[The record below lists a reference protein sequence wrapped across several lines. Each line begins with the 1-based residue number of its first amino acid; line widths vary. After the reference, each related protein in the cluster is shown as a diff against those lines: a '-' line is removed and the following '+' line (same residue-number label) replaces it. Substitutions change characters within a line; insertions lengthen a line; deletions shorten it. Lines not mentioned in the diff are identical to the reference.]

1 MKVLLTKRKKGSSP
15 FSCLRTLHFLSALLG
30 IGLGFLFLLEGP
42 SVARAQDLAPAYPRL
57 LAALEAE
64 NKGKESPAKIWQS
77 YRDFAQ
83 KGAWEESRNELEKLY
98 QWKLNQGI
106 RNHYSYAIALL
117 RESEQ
122 LPKDAV
128 EEIGPVLLGY
138 TEKMAPDFSEV
149 YYAQA
154 RWIWSRQ
161 SFALPQLARAA
172 WYWVEGG
179 VYSYANLEEA
189 IPQYA
194 NLGYGLVFSLL
205 LALSL
210 YALSL
215 AIRYYPFFHH
225 HLRHFL
231 NLDFHP
237 LAQALLTGILLFLPF
252 ALGIGWLA
260 LFLSWLL
267 VFWIYSTRG
276 ERTVSLALLV
286 LVLFLPSAVR
296 ISSSFVSSLSEGGVP
311 EIIRANNGVW
321 SPDLHRQLL
330 VLQQRQA
337 EDPELLQAVSLVEKR
352 MGKFNEAEQHL
363 RRWIQL
369 EGGSAAAHNNLGN
382 VYLATNR
389 VEQAMEA
396 YQKAIRLDG
405 ARTESYYN
413 LGQAYLLN
421 LLLNEAES
429 EFRRAKELRPQL
441 ITFYTSI
448 ASRHPN
454 RMTIDRTLEPIRALE
469 AALGGDPGA
478 GKAGQR
484 ILGLLGSA
492 LPSPVRGDF
501 RGGLSSPAGS
511 DPLGGAPETLAP
523 AVRAL
528 RPADLFAVQ
537 PFAGHRQPVSPMRPR
552 LFQEPERGCAAVEGK
567 TARGSP
573 TSASRARALAVG
585 FVSAPG
591 SRPYPSRPCPRR
603 IFVPLHRF
611 VLSRQ
616 RPALGEVDSE
626 SFEFGSLFGPSR
638 DGGDPLLLRG
648 FLRMGSIPNGSNSEK
663 GGEVLFSAGGII
675 IKMRA

>member
-1 MKVLLTKRKKGSSP
+1 MKVLLTKRKKGSSL
-15 FSCLRTLHFLSALLG
+15 FSCLRTLHFLLALLG

-454 RMTIDRTLEPIRALE
+454 RMTIDRTLEPIQLWKRLLGETPERERLAKGFWAFLGARYPLPFEEIFGAAFLLLLGAIHWGERRRPLLRRCERCGRLICSRCSRSLVIGNQCLQCVHAFSKNPNGDAQRLKEKRLEVAQHQLRELALSRWVSF
-469 AALGGDPGA
+469 LLPGA
-478 GKAGQR
+478 GHIHRGHAQEGFLYLFIGSYFLVSGLLWGR
-484 ILGLLGSA
+484 WIPNPLNLGLSSA
-492 LPSPVRGDF
+492 LPGMAATLFFFVAFYGWVQF
-501 RGGLSSPAGS
+501 RMVQILRREAKFYF
-511 DPLGGAPETLAP
+511 
-523 AVRAL
+523 
-528 RPADLFAVQ
+528 RPA
-537 PFAGHRQPVSPMRPR
+537 
-552 LFQEPERGCAAVEGK
+552 E
-567 TARGSP
+567 
-573 TSASRARALAVG
+573 
-585 FVSAPG
+585 
-591 SRPYPSRPCPRR
+591 
-603 IFVPLHRF
+603 
-611 VLSRQ
+611 
-616 RPALGEVDSE
+616 
-626 SFEFGSLFGPSR
+626 
-638 DGGDPLLLRG
+638 
-648 FLRMGSIPNGSNSEK
+648 
-663 GGEVLFSAGGII
+663 
-675 IKMRA
+675 